1 MREHLLDGISMI
13 WPRGDV
19 IPGRLKKHVFLR
31 IKLPSFFHVFFRA
44 KYLKN
49 VKIKHFT

>member
-31 IKLPSFFHVFFRA
+31 MDFWPFFHVFLGA
-44 KYLKN
+44 KCFVRVKN
-49 VKIKHFT
+49 KRFA

>member
-19 IPGRLKKHVFLR
+19 IPGRVKKRVFLR
-31 IKLPSFFHVFFRA
+31 MDFLPFFDVFLGA
-44 KYLKN
+44 KCFMR
-49 VKIKHFT
+49 VKSEHFA